1 MEGQVSESE
10 NSYIDAVA
18 RVRTLEGRYN
28 LLRDRVLV
36 VNNNFVENFKKTST
50 EVKTLNDDIKDI
62 KADVFKIKEALRHL
76 LDELELFAKKDDVKY
91 LEKYINLG
99 DPMKFITQQEL
110 DEALV
115 EIKKKR
121 AKNG

>member
-91 LEKYINLG
+91 LEKYINLW